1 MDGRQVVGG
10 LCGQPVRDDADL
22 DQDGSHG
29 NREKWMDPGHILGV
43 TEDSLIIL

>member
-29 NREKWMDPGHILGV
+29 NGEKRMDPGHILDI
-43 TEDSLIIL
+43 TEDSLIVL